1 MTIKEAASV
10 MSSSFA
16 GASIFRLSGD
26 EFIIVSLESAYE
38 EFMERVGKM
47 EWMLDSRTPNG
58 VSLGCTWEEHL
69 ADFDRLM
76 RHAEELMLVNKQ
88 IYYKDSSQERKH
100 YSPEYLNRLLQD
112 MEEGC
117 YRLCLQ
123 PKYNPL
129 TGKVC
134 SAEAL
139 VRYRAAGTESTQPLN
154 FVPLLE
160 KTKLIRYLDFY
171 MLEQV
176 FKLLSDWKERGRELI
191 PVSVNFSRITLLER
205 DLFRVLTD
213 MQKRYHIPARLVMI
227 EITESI
233 GDIERKVIESI
244 GSKLREAGFRI
255 SLDDFGANY
264 ANMSILS
271 IMQFDEVKLDK
282 SLMDDL
288 VENQTNQTVVKCIID
303 MCHSLQVECVAE
315 GVENQEQLEL
325 LTSFGCTA
333 IQATITAGLWR

>member
-1 MTIKEAASV
+1 MEQDRILYERLLLDELEEIIYVSDIHDYSLLNLNRAGRELTGLEQEDVRSSKCHSV
-10 MSSSFA
+10 LQ
-16 GASIFRLSGD
+16 GRD
-26 EFIIVSLESAYE
+26 
-38 EFMERVGKM
+38 
-47 EWMLDSRTPNG
+47 TPCPF
-58 VSLGCTWEEHL
+58 CTNAKL
-69 ADFDRLM
+69 
-76 RHAEELMLVNKQ
+76 N
-88 IYYKDSSQERKH
+88 KDSF
-100 YSPEYLNRLLQD
+100 YVWEYENPHLN
-112 MEEGC
+112 
-117 YRLCLQ
+117 LQ

-139 VRYRAAGTESTQPLN
+139 VRYQAAGTEYTQPLN

-160 KTKLIRYLDFY
+160 KSKLIRYLDFY

-205 DLFRVLTD
+205 DLFQVLTD
-213 MQKRYHIPARLVMI
+213 MQKKYHIPACLVMI

-233 GDIERKVIESI
+233 GDIERKVTESI

-288 VENQTNQTVVKCIID
+288 VVNR
-303 MCHSLQVECVAE
+303 SP
-315 GVENQEQLEL
+315 
-325 LTSFGCTA
+325 
-333 IQATITAGLWR
+333 

>member
-1 MTIKEAASV
+1 
-10 MSSSFA
+10 
-16 GASIFRLSGD
+16 
-26 EFIIVSLESAYE
+26 
-38 EFMERVGKM
+38 
-47 EWMLDSRTPNG
+47 
-58 VSLGCTWEEHL
+58 
-69 ADFDRLM
+69 
-76 RHAEELMLVNKQ
+76 
-88 IYYKDSSQERKH
+88 
-100 YSPEYLNRLLQD
+100 
-112 MEEGC
+112 
-117 YRLCLQ
+117 
-123 PKYNPL
+123 
-129 TGKVC
+129 
-134 SAEAL
+134 
-139 VRYRAAGTESTQPLN
+139 
-154 FVPLLE
+154 
-160 KTKLIRYLDFY
+160 

-176 FKLLSDWKERGRELI
+176 FRLLSDWKERGRDLI

-205 DLFRVLTD
+205 DLFQVLTD
-213 MQKRYHIPARLVMI
+213 MQKKYNIPARLVMI

-271 IMQFDEVKLDK
+271 IMKFDEVKLDK

-288 VENQTNQTVVKCIID
+288 AANRTNQTVVKCIID

-333 IQATITAGLWR
+333 IQGYYYSKPLEIEEFEKI